1 MIIIDF
7 WDSIIYKYTNIADR
21 RLFMDEY
28 DEKQEDIQDASMDT
42 NLTTDPLSTIDEPE
56 LKPTSKKVTYINF
69 ALILVIFIGLFIYM
83 LKVDGIDNMIQVL
96 TQVDYHWVLAGIGCL
111 LILWLCDSICLH
123 IPLKKLYPN
132 QKFTTSIKVTMIGQL
147 FNNITPFSSGG
158 QPMQAYELTKTGKRA
173 SDSMSVLAMKFIIT
187 QIALVVFTLVVM
199 LFQFDFFASLFKDYL
214 WVAILGFAANIV
226 LIVAVILAGIYPKI
240 IIWITTPILH
250 LLGKFKLL
258 KHPSDTIEKL
268 NASISNFNRQF
279 KFMHSQKTIVLK
291 VFIWAS
297 IQSFAYYSITYMVYR
312 AFGNQGI
319 NFWQIVPAQA
329 FLLMIMTIMPTPGAG
344 VGAEGGFLLI
354 FNSIFKTGTIH
365 MAILFWRM
373 YTFYLPI
380 IIGTLFLIP
389 SHKKTI
395 QKNIR
400 N

>member
-1 MIIIDF
+1 
-7 WDSIIYKYTNIADR
+7 
-21 RLFMDEY
+21 MDEY
-28 DEKQEDIQDASMDT
+28 NEKQEEIQDASIDT
-42 NLTTDPLSTIDEPE
+42 HLTTDPLSTIDEPE

-111 LILWLCDSICLH
+111 LVLWLCDTICLH

-226 LIVAVILAGIYPKI
+226 LIVAVILAGISPRI
-240 IIWITTPILH
+240 ITWITTPILH
-250 LLGKFKLL
+250 LLGNFKLL
-258 KHPSDTIEKL
+258 KHPADTIEKL

-279 KFMHSQKTIVLK
+279 KFMHSQKIIVLK

-395 QKNIR
+395 QKDIR

>member
-1 MIIIDF
+1 
-7 WDSIIYKYTNIADR
+7 
-21 RLFMDEY
+21 
-28 DEKQEDIQDASMDT
+28 MDT

-96 TQVDYHWVLAGIGCL
+96 TQVDYHWVLAGVGCL

-258 KHPSDTIEKL
+258 KHPADTIEKL
-268 NASISNFNRQF
+268 NASISNFNKQF

-297 IQSFAYYSITYMVYR
+297 IQSFSYYSITYMVYR

-365 MAILFWRM
+365 MTILFWRM

>member
-96 TQVDYHWVLAGIGCL
+96 TQVDYHWVLAGVGCL

-258 KHPSDTIEKL
+258 KHPADTIEKL
-268 NASISNFNRQF
+268 NASISNFNKQF

>member
-1 MIIIDF
+1 
-7 WDSIIYKYTNIADR
+7 
-21 RLFMDEY
+21 MDEY

>member
-1 MIIIDF
+1 
-7 WDSIIYKYTNIADR
+7 
-21 RLFMDEY
+21 MDEY

-96 TQVDYHWVLAGIGCL
+96 TQVDYHWVLAGVGCL

-258 KHPSDTIEKL
+258 KHPADTIEKL
-268 NASISNFNRQF
+268 NASISNFNKQF

>member
-1 MIIIDF
+1 
-7 WDSIIYKYTNIADR
+7 
-21 RLFMDEY
+21 MDEHN
-28 DEKQEDIQDASMDT
+28 EKQEDIQDASMDT
-42 NLTTDPLSTIDEPE
+42 NLITDPLSTIDEPE

-69 ALILVIFIGLFIYM
+69 ALIFVIFIGLLIYM

-111 LILWLCDSICLH
+111 LILWLCDAICLH
-123 IPLKKLYPN
+123 IPLKKLYTN

-187 QIALVVFTLVVM
+187 QVALVIFTLVVM
-199 LFQFDFFASLFKDYL
+199 FFQFDFFASLFKDYL
-214 WVAILGFAANIV
+214 WIAILGFSANII
-226 LIVAVILAGIYPKI
+226 LIVAVILAGISPKI
-240 IIWITTPILH
+240 ITWITTPILH

-258 KHPSDTIEKL
+258 KHPADTIEKL

-354 FNSIFKTGTIH
+354 FNSIFQTGTIH

-395 QKNIR
+395 KRNIR